1 MEGIKMNAWFDPC
14 QSEGDACA
22 CVSIKHKDIAK
33 ILLDYEREMN
43 TILVK
48 KSKDPNIWKNLGR
61 ELVSADQYDIW
72 TNGVSEKSNAE
83 SFMTI
88 ICLLTK
94 SFNEGIL
101 ENTNRIESDK
111 RIYIPIFKDE
121 YKPIDRFIDPLMDL
135 MKRDDIKYVSFLDE
149 GIYSAPIEKA
159 SDFILDVINNSKKM
173 TYLELREFIL
183 SNGFYRSFR

>member
-1 MEGIKMNAWFDPC
+1 MEDIKMSAWFDPC

-22 CVSIKHKDIAK
+22 CVSIKHKDITK

-88 ICLLTK
+88 ICLL
-94 SFNEGIL
+94 
-101 ENTNRIESDK
+101 
-111 RIYIPIFKDE
+111 
-121 YKPIDRFIDPLMDL
+121 
-135 MKRDDIKYVSFLDE
+135 
-149 GIYSAPIEKA
+149 
-159 SDFILDVINNSKKM
+159 
-173 TYLELREFIL
+173 
-183 SNGFYRSFR
+183 